1 MTRAG
6 TSSLSERCPLSAVMG
21 LRERKKLEAWR
32 TIRSTA
38 LALISE
44 RGFDAVSVEDIAGAS
59 GVSRT
64 TFFSYFPSK
73 EAVVFDLDPL
83 EVQRWRDL
91 LADPRSDLPLWEALT
106 DVSLGLARLLAERL
120 PLQKRL
126 FEQSPELCTSSR
138 NTCDAFGPDLKE
150 WISRRHTD
158 GDPLHTTLVYNT
170 ALAAFST
177 AIEAW
182 DPDDS
187 FEHFLEL
194 VRDCLRWAGAGLAH
208 PVS

>member
-1 MTRAG
+1 
-6 TSSLSERCPLSAVMG
+6 MG

-44 RGFDAVSVEDIAGAS
+44 RGFDAVSVEDIAGAA

-83 EVQRWRDL
+83 EVQQWRDL
-91 LADPRSDLPLWEALT
+91 LADPRADLPLWEALT
-106 DVSLGLARLLAERL
+106 DVSLGLARLLAQRL

-138 NTCDAFGPDLKE
+138 DTCDAFGPDLKE
-150 WISRRHTD
+150 WISRRTPD
-158 GDPLHTTLVYNT
+158 GDPLRTTLVYNT
-170 ALAAFST
+170 AFAAFTT

>member
-1 MTRAG
+1 MARTTNSG
-6 TSSLSERCPLSAVMG
+6 NSPCSVTSAVMG

-38 LALISE
+38 LRLISE
-44 RGFDAVSVEDIAGAS
+44 RGFDAVSVEDIAGVA

-73 EAVVFDLDPL
+73 EAVIFDLDP
-83 EVQRWRDL
+83 EERQRWRDI
-91 LADPRSDLPLWEALT
+91 LADPRAGQPLWEALT
-106 DVSLGLARLLAERL
+106 DVALGLTQLLAERL
-120 PLQKRL
+120 PLQKKL
-126 FEQSPELCTSSR
+126 FEQSPELCDSSR
-138 NTCDAFGPDLKE
+138 DPCDGFGPDLEE
-150 WISRRHTD
+150 WVSRRTED
-158 GDPLHTTLVYNT
+158 GDPLRTALVLNT
-170 ALAAFST
+170 AFAAFTT

-182 DPDDS
+182 NPDDS
-187 FEHFLEL
+187 YEHFQQL

>member
-1 MTRAG
+1 
-6 TSSLSERCPLSAVMG
+6 MG

-32 TIRSTA
+32 TIHRTA
-38 LALISE
+38 LRLISE
-44 RGFDAVSVEDIAGAS
+44 RGFDAVSVEDIAGAA

-73 EAVVFDLDPL
+73 EAVVFDLDPQEL
-83 EVQRWRDL
+83 QQWREL
-91 LADPRSDLPLWEALT
+91 LADPREDTALWEALT
-106 DVSLGLARLLAERL
+106 DITLGLARLLAERL

-138 NTCDAFGPDLKE
+138 GTCDAFEPDLKE
-150 WISRRHTD
+150 WIGRRTPD
-158 GDPLHTTLVYNT
+158 GDPLRTALLYNT
-170 ALAAFST
+170 AFAAFTT

-187 FEHFLEL
+187 FEHFLGS

>member
-1 MTRAG
+1 MIGSGKSAH
-6 TSSLSERCPLSAVMG
+6 SERCSLSAVMG

-38 LALISE
+38 LRLISE
-44 RGFDAVSVEDIAGAS
+44 RGFDAVSVEDIASGA

-73 EAVVFDLDPL
+73 EAVVFDLDPQEL
-83 EVQRWRDL
+83 QQWREL
-91 LADPRSDLPLWEALT
+91 LADPREDTALWEALT
-106 DVSLGLARLLAERL
+106 DVALGLARLLAQRL

-126 FEQSPELCTSSR
+126 IEQSPELCTSPR
-138 NTCDAFGPDLKE
+138 ATCDPFEPDLKE
-150 WISRRHTD
+150 WISRRTPD
-158 GDPLHTTLVYNT
+158 GDSLRTTLIYNT
-170 ALAAFST
+170 AFAAFAT

-187 FEHFLEL
+187 FEHLLEL
-194 VRDCLRWAGAGLAH
+194 ASDCLRWAGAGLAH